1 MSRPGYAD
9 RARLQSWADAR
20 ASHGELPRL
29 IRRLILE
36 TAPGIASLGMP
47 AGEGVAAAGWDGTV
61 QASSATPWVPAGLS
75 VWEISANRSPGIKA
89 DQDWAKRSTTPDGSP
104 PTDATYVQL
113 ILRPWNNRGMWAADR
128 RAEAK
133 WRDVRAYGLD
143 DVETW
148 LEAAPITWAWFS
160 ELLNLDPYGLRS
172 VDKWWR
178 TWADQTDPALS
189 PDVLL
194 AGRADEIGKFD
205 ASLKASGVI
214 TIQGASHDDVCAF
227 VAARAVKAEE
237 AGDGRLAARLA
248 FVGELTTW
256 RQLLDSTGP
265 LVLVALD
272 PEFAKEVPATT
283 PHTVVVPILDAPKA
297 DIELPPL
304 DASSVKEALIASGME
319 DDQRTDDAGRLA
331 RRSITALRRRL
342 ARKAEL
348 HQPAWARTPV
358 PRPARGVLLA
368 GRWREDNEA
377 DRERLSALLGK
388 TYEAA
393 REDLDALAATE
404 DPFIAR
410 IGYTVHLVSAVDAW
424 ILLGNRLTAED
435 VREFSDVA
443 VRVLNEVDPALE
455 LPDDER
461 WWRAGVEG
469 VRRTH
474 SAELRR
480 GVAQSLALLGAYG
493 DSIRLSDGST
503 GAEWAEGTVRRIL
516 AAANEDSSGRTWQ
529 SLDGVMTW
537 LAEAGPDSF
546 CKAVATAC
554 TGQSPVAAHLF
565 TDQTDQGLSSHS
577 QHSDLL
583 WALET
588 LAWSP
593 NYFGTAIDLL
603 ARLDQI
609 DPGGRLSNRP
619 IGSLTSILRPWHPDT
634 SVNNEGRMRAFD
646 AVRKRHSDTAWRLGI
661 SLMPKSHGVHF
672 PTRSPVFR
680 QWKPSKTSV
689 TMGEY
694 ASWVSDLIE
703 RLLVDAEDSSARWLQ
718 LFEHYSSLHPQDRTT
733 MREALAAL
741 VAEGAFA
748 DDGKAQLWTDLKEL
762 LGRHREFIDAQWAL
776 PEEELDALEDI
787 IKGLTPRDAERRLAW
802 LFEDWRPFL
811 GDASRREDYA
821 AYDTLLNK
829 RRRDAMIEIEQEGG
843 LDAVRRLARSVK
855 VSQAVGTALGAA
867 SSNYDQELLPLLVAD
882 DPADVELSSQYFS
895 QRFRQGGWDWLTAL
909 LADQAE
915 VTPAQRARLLLAT
928 RDFPRAWEEA
938 EADEAGAQEFWTR
951 FVPFGLGTDFS
962 RVEFVAG
969 RLQSVGRNAMSLD
982 FLSMYSHSRDE
993 GVDPAAFVEP
1003 IAQGLEGLLV
1013 GGDSDP
1019 EIPALSSHD
1028 FETLFG
1034 LLEQHREDVGF
1045 DRLAHLEWAYLPAL
1059 GYDASVPTL
1068 SESLARDPASFA
1080 EIVHAAYGR
1089 RADEEAPEGNEVAE
1103 DERRKRAS
1111 NAFRLLSVW
1120 DVPPGLAQDG
1130 RMDAS
1135 LLSDWYTAA
1144 MKKLAETG
1152 RESAGQDALGR
1163 VLASTP
1169 PDGDGTWPGEVVREF
1184 LEIHQSPEIEGGL
1197 IVELLNR
1204 RGATTRGLED
1214 GGAQEKALAERYTAD
1229 ADRLADEAPRTAAIL
1244 RDIAK
1249 SYARE
1254 ARRNDQSAER
1264 FKRGLE
1270 R

>member
-36 TAPGIASLGMP
+36 TAPGIAALGMP
-47 AGEGVAAAGWDGTV
+47 AGEGVAAAGWDGSV
-61 QASSATPWVPAGLS
+61 HASSASPWVPAGLS
-75 VWEISANRSPGIKA
+75 VWEISANRSPGTKA
-89 DQDWAKRSTTPDGSP
+89 DHDWEKRSTTPDGSP
-104 PTDATYVQL
+104 PADATYVQL
-113 ILRPWNNRGMWAADR
+113 ILRPWTNRGTWATAR
-128 RAEAK
+128 RAEGK
-133 WRDVRAYGLD
+133 WKDVRAYGLD

-148 LEAAPITWAWFS
+148 LETAPVTWAWFS

-189 PDVLL
+189 PEVVL
-194 AGRADEIGKFD
+194 AGRAEEIGKFD
-205 ASLKASGVI
+205 SALKASGIV
-214 TIQGASHDDVCAF
+214 TVQSASQDDVCAF
-227 VAARAVKAEE
+227 VAARAIKAEE
-237 AGDGRLAARLA
+237 AGDDGLSARLA
-248 FVGELTTW
+248 FVSEIATW
-256 RQLLDSTGP
+256 RQLLESSGP

-272 PEFAKEVPATT
+272 PEFAKEVPATS
-283 PHTVVVPILDAPKA
+283 PHTVVVPILDASTA

-304 DASSVKEALIASGME
+304 DASSVKEALIASGM
-319 DDQRTDDAGRLA
+319 DDDERADEAGRLA

-358 PRPARGVLLA
+358 PRLARGVLLA
-368 GRWREDNEA
+368 GRWREDSEA
-377 DRERLSALLGK
+377 DRDRVSELVGK
-388 TYEAA
+388 PYDEA
-393 REDLDALAATE
+393 REDLAALAATE

-410 IGYTVHLVSAVDAW
+410 IGSAIHLVSAVDAW
-424 ILLGNRLTAED
+424 ILLGTRLTVED
-435 VREFSDVA
+435 VRAFSDLA
-443 VRVLNEVDPALE
+443 VLVLSEVDPALE
-455 LPDDER
+455 LPDGER

-469 VRRTH
+469 VGRAH

-493 DSIRLSDGST
+493 DSIGLSDGST
-503 GAEWAEGTVRRIL
+503 GAEWAEATVRQIL
-516 AAANEDSSGRTWQ
+516 AAANEDASGRTWQ

-546 CKAVATAC
+546 CRAVATAC
-554 TGQSPVAAHLF
+554 TGEPPVAIHLF
-565 TDQTDQGLSSHS
+565 TDQTEQGLSSHS

-593 NYFGTAIDLL
+593 TYFGTAIDLL

-634 SVNNEGRMRAFD
+634 SVNAEGRMRAFD
-646 AVRKRHSDTAWRLGI
+646 AVRRRHPDTAWRLGI
-661 SLMPKSHGVHF
+661 TLMPESHGVHF
-672 PTRSPVFR
+672 PTRSPAFR
-680 QWKPSKTSV
+680 QWKPSKTSI

-694 ASWVSDLIE
+694 GSWVSELVE
-703 RLLVDAEDSSARWLQ
+703 RLLEDADYSAPRWLE
-718 LFEHYSSLHPQDRTT
+718 LFDRYSSLHPQDRAKT
-733 MREALAAL
+733 REALAAV
-741 VAEGAFA
+741 VAEGRFTAE
-748 DDGKAQLWTDLKEL
+748 GRVQLWTDLHEL
-762 LGRHREFIDAQWAL
+762 LGRHREFADAQWAL
-776 PEEELDALEDI
+776 PEEEVVALDDI
-787 IKGLTPRDAERRLAW
+787 IKDLAPQDAEHRLAW
-802 LFEDWRPFL
+802 LFDDWRPFL

-821 AYDTLLNK
+821 AYDTLLNE
-829 RRRDAMIEIEQEGG
+829 RRRGAMVEIEREGG
-843 LDAVRRLARSVK
+843 LDAVRRLAKSVK
-855 VSQAVGTALGAA
+855 VSQAVGIALGAA
-867 SSNYDQELLPLLVAD
+867 SSDYDRELLPLLVAD
-882 DPADVELSSQYFS
+882 DPLDVELSSQYFS
-895 QRFRQGGWDWLTAL
+895 QRFRQDGWDWLTAVMSEQTAL
-909 LADQAE
+909 
-915 VTPAQRARLLLAT
+915 TPVQRARLLLAT
-928 RDFPRAWEEA
+928 GDFPRAWEEA
-938 EADEAGAQEFWTR
+938 ETDAAVAQEFWTR
-951 FVPFGLGTDFS
+951 FLPFGLGSDFS
-962 RVEFVAG
+962 RVVFVAE

-982 FLSMYSHSRDE
+982 FMSMYSHNRDE
-993 GVDPAAFVEP
+993 GLDPAAFAKP
-1003 IAQGLEGLLV
+1003 IAQGLEGLLT

-1019 EIPALSSHD
+1019 EIRALSSHD
-1028 FETLFG
+1028 FETLIG
-1034 LLEQHREDVGF
+1034 LLERHRELVGI
-1045 DRLAHLEWAYLPAL
+1045 DQVAHLEWAYLPAL

-1080 EIVHAAYGR
+1080 EIVYAAYGR
-1089 RADEEAPEGNEVAE
+1089 RADEEAPEADEAAE
-1103 DERRKRAS
+1103 EERRKRAS

-1120 DVPPGLAQDG
+1120 NVPPGLAEDG

-1135 LLSDWYTAA
+1135 LLSDWYSAA
-1144 MKKLAETG
+1144 MEKLAETG

-1169 PDGDGTWPGEVVREF
+1169 PDDDGTWPGEVVREF
-1184 LEIHQSPEIEGGL
+1184 LEIQQSSEIESGL
-1197 IVELLNR
+1197 FIELLNR

-1214 GGAQEKALAERYTAD
+1214 GGAQEQALVERYTAD
-1229 ADRLADEAPRTAAIL
+1229 AERLSDEAPRTAAVL

-1254 ARRNDQSAER
+1254 ARRNDRSAER

-1270 R
+1270 

>member
-29 IRRLILE
+29 VRRLILE
-36 TAPGIASLGMP
+36 TAPGIAALGMP
-47 AGEGVAAAGWDGTV
+47 AGEGVAAAGWDGSV
-61 QASSATPWVPAGLS
+61 HASSANPWVPAGLS
-75 VWEISANRSPGIKA
+75 VWEISANRSPGTKA
-89 DQDWAKRSTTPDGSP
+89 DHDWAKRSATPDGSP
-104 PTDATYVQL
+104 PADATYVQL
-113 ILRPWNNRGMWAADR
+113 ILRPWTNRGTWAAAR
-128 RAEAK
+128 RAEGK
-133 WRDVRAYGLD
+133 WKDVRAYGLD

-148 LEAAPITWAWFS
+148 LETAPVTWAWFS

-189 PDVLL
+189 PEVVL

-214 TIQGASHDDVCAF
+214 TILGASQDDVCAF

-237 AGDGRLAARLA
+237 AGDGGLSARLA
-248 FVGELTTW
+248 FVSEIATW
-256 RQLLDSTGP
+256 RQLLDSSGP

-272 PEFAKEVPATT
+272 PEFAKEVPATS
-283 PHTVVVPILDAPKA
+283 PHTVVVPILDASTA

-304 DASSVKEALIASGME
+304 DASSVKDALIASGM
-319 DDQRTDDAGRLA
+319 DDDERAEEAGRLA

-348 HQPAWARTPV
+348 HQPTWARTPV
-358 PRPARGVLLA
+358 PRLARGVLLA
-368 GRWREDNEA
+368 GRWREDSDA
-377 DRERLSALLGK
+377 DRDRVSELVGK
-388 TYEAA
+388 SYDEA
-393 REDLDALAATE
+393 REDLAALAATE

-410 IGYTVHLVSAVDAW
+410 IGSAVHLVSAVDAW
-424 ILLGNRLTAED
+424 ILLGTRLTVED
-435 VREFSDVA
+435 VRGFSDLA
-443 VRVLNEVDPALE
+443 VLVLSEVDPALE
-455 LPDDER
+455 LPDEER

-469 VRRTH
+469 VARTH

-493 DSIRLSDGST
+493 DGIGLSDGST
-503 GAEWAEGTVRRIL
+503 GAEWAEATVRQIL
-516 AAANEDSSGRTWQ
+516 AAANEDASGRTWQ

-546 CKAVATAC
+546 CRAVPTAC
-554 TGQSPVAAHLF
+554 MGEPPVALHLF
-565 TDQTDQGLSSHS
+565 SDRTEQGLSSHS

-593 NYFGTAIDLL
+593 TYFGTAIDLL

-634 SVNNEGRMRAFD
+634 SVNAKGRMRAFD
-646 AVRKRHSDTAWRLGI
+646 AVRRRHPNTAWRLGI
-661 SLMPKSHGVHF
+661 TLMPEGHGVHF
-672 PTRSPVFR
+672 PTRSPAFR

-694 ASWVSDLIE
+694 GSWVSDLVQ
-703 RLLVDAEDSSARWLQ
+703 RLLEDANDNAARWLE
-718 LFEHYSSLHPQDRTT
+718 LFERYSSLHPQDRAK
-733 MREALAAL
+733 MREALATV
-741 VAEGAFA
+741 VAEGRLA
-748 DDGKAQLWTDLKEL
+748 DEGRVQLWTDLHEL
-762 LGRHREFIDAQWAL
+762 LGRHREFADAQWAL
-776 PEEELDALEDI
+776 PEEEVVALDDI
-787 IKGLTPRDAERRLAW
+787 IKGLAPQDAEHRLAW
-802 LFEDWRPFL
+802 LFDDWRPFL
-811 GDASRREDYA
+811 GEASRREDYA
-821 AYDTLLNK
+821 AYDTLLSE
-829 RRRDAMIEIEQEGG
+829 RRREAMVEIEREGG
-843 LDAVRRLARSVK
+843 LAAARRLAKSVK
-855 VSQAVGTALGAA
+855 VSQAVGIALGAA
-867 SSNYDQELLPLLVAD
+867 SRDYDQELLPLLVAD
-882 DPADVELSSQYFS
+882 DPLDVELSSQYFS
-895 QRFRQGGWDWLTAL
+895 QRFRQDGWDWLTAL
-909 LADQAE
+909 MHEQTGL
-915 VTPAQRARLLLAT
+915 TPVQRARLLLAT
-928 RDFPRAWEEA
+928 GDFPRAWEKA
-938 EADEAGAQEFWTR
+938 ETDAVVAQEFWTR
-951 FVPFGLGTDFS
+951 FLPFGLGSDFS
-962 RVEFVAG
+962 RVVFVAE

-982 FLSMYSHSRDE
+982 LMSMYSHSRDE
-993 GVDPAAFVEP
+993 GLDPAAFAKP
-1003 IAQGLEGLLV
+1003 IAQGLEGLLM

-1019 EIPALSSHD
+1019 EIRALSSHD
-1028 FETLFG
+1028 FETLIG
-1034 LLEQHREDVGF
+1034 LLERHRELVGI
-1045 DRLAHLEWAYLPAL
+1045 DQLAHLEWAYLPAR

-1068 SESLARDPASFA
+1068 SESLARDPESFA
-1080 EIVHAAYGR
+1080 EIVYAAYGR
-1089 RADEEAPEGNEVAE
+1089 RADEEAPEGGEAAE
-1103 DERRKRAS
+1103 EERRKRAS

-1120 DVPPGLAQDG
+1120 NVPPGLAEDG

-1144 MKKLAETG
+1144 MEKLAETG

-1169 PDGDGTWPGEVVREF
+1169 PDDDGTWPGEVVREF
-1184 LEIHQSPEIEGGL
+1184 LEIQQSSEIESGL
-1197 IVELLNR
+1197 FVELLNR

-1214 GGAQEKALAERYTAD
+1214 GGAQEQALVERYTAD
-1229 ADRLADEAPRTAAIL
+1229 AERLADEAPRTAAIL

-1254 ARRNDQSAER
+1254 ARRNDRSAER

-1270 R
+1270 